1 MLSKIQEKNI
11 KCSSVRFQW
20 KSLQIKSLLVLTFRH
35 QLIEAEISLEEIVL
49 SRLKPHQSEVKNALS
64 NNCKNE
70 QHRIEISH
78 FKDSLVQGEDRL
90 EELRNENVAR
100 RSPLQIPPSLLQKAD
115 PESAE
120 KIRKIQFEHERLR
133 QVGCSIIICLT
144 EPLKDKNA
152 LD

>member
-1 MLSKIQEKNI
+1 M
-11 KCSSVRFQW
+11 
-20 KSLQIKSLLVLTFRH
+20 
-35 QLIEAEISLEEIVL
+35 EEIIL
-49 SRLKPHQSEVKNALS
+49 SRLKPHQSEVLKNALS

-90 EELRNENVAR
+90 EELRSENVAR
-100 RSPLQIPPSLLQKAD
+100 RSPLQIPPSLLRKAD

-144 EPLKDKNA
+144 EPLNDKNA